1 MGRVFLDTCIWFELL
16 VEDNPSSFK
25 QKKRTVSATQLF
37 SELVKNSEEIVTID
51 IQLIEITQTIIK
63 AKFKECNRNLRSEK
77 KKMLGNIKEFRT
89 KEAHKEYYDDAIKL
103 SKMVIDDMKKF
114 ISRVDIYHGN
124 IDDIILNIAKV
135 DINDYIYY
143 EYCARND
150 IKLYTFDSDFEIFH
164 YKYLYLI

>member
-89 KEAHKEYYDDAIKL
+89 KEAL

-150 IKLYTFDSDFEIFH
+150 IELYTFDSDFEIFN
-164 YKYLYLI
+164 YKHLHLI